1 MLQSFEVEQFRT
13 FRHLRIDRLARVNLV
28 VGRNNVGKT
37 MLLEAL
43 RLYVDGGN
51 PASLARL
58 LSAREELMPPR
69 DILLSADAEGEGALL
84 HASSLFHG
92 TGENAAQD
100 RSFQLADPS
109 EPHAALKII
118 LYWQPDDALPR
129 LEIQR
134 FGQYERFSSDEL
146 SWPMSMPLRRRLSAW
161 PPFLSPQGMDAAA
174 MGRAWDAL
182 ALKAGE
188 DRVLRCLQSIAP
200 IERVTLIQHPG
211 RRGHRV
217 VMVRVAG
224 RPEPVP
230 LKRLGDGTTRVFQLA
245 LALEMASD
253 GVRKAEDDPR
263 DPGLSERI
271 LLADEIESGIHY
283 SALPEVWRFLLRAA
297 HELDVQVFAATHSWD
312 AIEAL
317 QQAVADEPAGSAQLI
332 RLEQRGDEHRAILF
346 DQSELPLVTKHHV
359 EVR

>member
-1 MLQSFEVEQFRT
+1 MLQSFEVERFRT
-13 FRHLRIDRLARVNLV
+13 FKHLRIDRLARVNLV

-51 PASLARL
+51 PASLIRL
-58 LSAREELMPPR
+58 LWSREEFMPPR
-69 DILLSADAEGEGALL
+69 DILLGADVDDDGSLL
-84 HASSLFHG
+84 QARSLFHG
-92 TGENAAQD
+92 TGADAANAGAI
-100 RSFQLADPS
+100 RLVEPSNPRAELRLALV
-109 EPHAALKII
+109 ER
-118 LYWQPDDALPR
+118 PDDAFPG
-129 LEIQR
+129 LEIR
-134 FGQYERFSSDEL
+134 RSGVVEHLSASEL
-146 SWPMSMPLRRRLSAW
+146 CWPMSPRLRRWSSAW

-182 ALKAGE
+182 VLKAGE
-188 DRVLRCLQSIAP
+188 DRVLRCVQSIAP
-200 IERVTLIQHPG
+200 IERVILIQHPS
-211 RRGHRV
+211 RRDRRI
-217 VMVRVAG
+217 VMVRVG
-224 RPEPVP
+224 GHPEPVP
-230 LKRLGDGTTRVFQLA
+230 LKRLGDGAMRAFQLA

-253 GVRKAEDDPR
+253 GIRKAEDDPR
-263 DPGLSERI
+263 DLGLADRI

-317 QQAVADEPAGSAQLI
+317 QQAVAGEPAGAAQLI

>member
-1 MLQSFEVEQFRT
+1 M
-13 FRHLRIDRLARVNLV
+13 

-43 RLYVDGGN
+43 RLYVNGGN

-58 LSAREELMPPR
+58 LWSREELMPPR
-69 DILLSADAEGEGALL
+69 DILLSAEGESEGALL

-92 TGENAAQD
+92 AGENGTHD

-109 EPHAALKII
+109 EPRSALTIT
-118 LYWQPDDALPR
+118 LFWQPDDALPY
-129 LEIQR
+129 LEIER
-134 FGQYERFSSDEL
+134 FGEHERLSSGEL
-146 SWPMSMPLRRRLSAW
+146 SWPMGLSLRRRLSAW

-211 RRGHRV
+211 RRAHRV
-217 VMVRVAG
+217 VMVRMAG

-245 LALEMASD
+245 LALEMASE
-253 GVRKAEDDPR
+253 GVHKAEYDPH
-263 DPGLSERI
+263 DLALDERI

-297 HELDVQVFAATHSWD
+297 RDLDVQVFAATHSWD

-332 RLEQRGDEHRAILF
+332 RLEQRGEEHRAILF